1 MAELDRRLR
10 LAAKPAQAGAE
21 GATPNERGV
30 DENAVDQ
37 TLEGAGLP
45 QPDAVVPTDDRAS
58 AEPEVQAAMDEDG
71 GPGGSA
77 ADELPPVEDLAKR
90 LRPEVLAALDE
101 LFRAKWTGV
110 KRLRPSDLKTGR

>member
-10 LAAKPAQAGAE
+10 RAAKPAEAGAE
-21 GATPNERGV
+21 GPTPNGHGV
-30 DENAVDQ
+30 DKGAAEE

-45 QPDAVVPTDDRAS
+45 ELDAAVPPNERA
-58 AEPEVQAAMDEDG
+58 AEPEVQPAMDEDG
-71 GPGGSA
+71 EPTGSA

-110 KRLRPSDLKTGR
+110 KRLRPGDLKTGR